1 MGKGNKTKM
10 KKTYINGYKIELDV
24 GFDKALVFDFTIP
37 SSKDH
42 WKGACTMTVI
52 KLEANEQILSLEEV
66 DIAQIQ
72 RLSKFIDNVLQI
84 KDIS

>member
-1 MGKGNKTKM
+1 
-10 KKTYINGYKIELDV
+10 
-24 GFDKALVFDFTIP
+24 
-37 SSKDH
+37 
-42 WKGACTMTVI
+42 MTVI
-52 KLEANEQILSLEEV
+52 QLEANEQILSLEEV